1 MRHTFKL
8 PDVGEGTAEAEIIAW
23 HVGIGDAV
31 REDQHLVDVMTDK
44 ATVEIT
50 SPVAGTVLAL
60 HGNPGDMATVGA
72 PLVEFETEAAAVES
86 APVRPAPVERVA
98 PMEAAKVLAAPA
110 VRQRAAN
117 LGIDLGAVSGTG
129 PDGRITH
136 DDLDA
141 LLAAEPSAPREQ
153 PAQATT
159 EVKIS
164 GLRRRIAE
172 RMAEAKRHIPHFA
185 YVEEIDVTE
194 LEALRAHLNTR
205 TDRPRLT
212 PLPFLIRALVR
223 TVPEFPQMNA
233 HFDDEAGVVT
243 RFAAIHAGIATATEA
258 GLMVPVVKHAE
269 RRNLWDTA
277 GEIARVAERARNA
290 TATKDELTE
299 STITIT
305 SLGPLGGLATT
316 PIINR
321 PEVAI
326 LAPNAIVERAVVRAG
341 AVTIR
346 KTMNLSSSFDHR
358 VVDGADAARFVQ
370 RLKARLE
377 HPALLWLVD

>member
-141 LLAAEPSAPREQ
+141 LLAAE
-153 PAQATT
+153 
-159 EVKIS
+159 VK
-164 GLRRRIAE
+164 R
-172 RMAEAKRHIPHFA
+172 
-185 YVEEIDVTE
+185 VEE
-194 LEALRAHLNTR
+194 
-205 TDRPRLT
+205 
-212 PLPFLIRALVR
+212 
-223 TVPEFPQMNA
+223 
-233 HFDDEAGVVT
+233 
-243 RFAAIHAGIATATEA
+243 TA
-258 GLMVPVVKHAE
+258 
-269 RRNLWDTA
+269 
-277 GEIARVAERARNA
+277 
-290 TATKDELTE
+290 
-299 STITIT
+299 
-305 SLGPLGGLATT
+305 
-316 PIINR
+316 
-321 PEVAI
+321 
-326 LAPNAIVERAVVRAG
+326 
-341 AVTIR
+341 
-346 KTMNLSSSFDHR
+346 
-358 VVDGADAARFVQ
+358 
-370 RLKARLE
+370 
-377 HPALLWLVD
+377 